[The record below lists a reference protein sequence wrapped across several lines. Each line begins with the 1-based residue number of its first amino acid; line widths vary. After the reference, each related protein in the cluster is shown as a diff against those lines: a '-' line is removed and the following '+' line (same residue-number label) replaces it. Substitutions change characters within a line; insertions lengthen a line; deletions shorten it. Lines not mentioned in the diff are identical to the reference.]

1 MNPAQKALMEKIA
14 RMKAGQ
20 ASAQAA
26 VVKSKQTEEKKE
38 DVISTNS
45 QGNVNQQETVQQ
57 SPQVQ
62 ETSEPEEQSGNPIS
76 NEGITSLAETKT
88 TETTKPSSQQDHP
101 IKMQLAELAEALEQK
116 QPGFKTIL
124 RDIHGKLRQDP
135 DIVTALSDEEIGGIL
150 SAMKHHAQVDII
162 APKAVK
168 AAKKTLKN
176 VGADDL

>member
-20 ASAQAA
+20 ASQVPAPKPIIEE
-26 VVKSKQTEEKKE
+26 VKEEKKE
-38 DVISTNS
+38 DVIQSA
-45 QGNVNQQETVQQ
+45 GNANLEVQAQQA
-57 SPQVQ
+57 PQVQ
-62 ETSEPEEQSGNPIS
+62 EISKPEEQSTPVQIS
-76 NEGITSLAETKT
+76 TSASSTA
-88 TETTKPSSQQDHP
+88 TETSKPSSQPDHP
-101 IKMQLAELAEALEQK
+101 IKMQLAELAQALEQK

-124 RDIHGKLRQDP
+124 RDIHCKLRQDP

-168 AAKKTLKN
+168 AAKKALKN